1 MPVDELLG
9 IAQKRTV
16 EVDVLTCGQLEIETC
31 AKLDEGGDV
40 SANNN
45 LALGGLQNTSDDFK
59 QVDLPE
65 PLVPIRP
72 TTSPLGTLKE
82 IWFECTELFEE

>member
-1 MPVDELLG
+1 MG

-45 LALGGLQNTSDDFK
+45 LALGGLQNASDDFK
-59 QVDLPE
+59 HGGFTGAVGAHKTHDLA
-65 PLVPIRP
+65 
-72 TTSPLGTLKE
+72 LGHIK
-82 IWFECTELFEE
+82 